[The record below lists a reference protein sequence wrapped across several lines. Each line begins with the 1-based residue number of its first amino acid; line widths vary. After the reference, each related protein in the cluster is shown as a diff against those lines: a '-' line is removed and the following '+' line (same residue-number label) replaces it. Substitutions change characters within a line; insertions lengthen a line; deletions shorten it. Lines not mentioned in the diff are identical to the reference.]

1 MKKCLQLSVLPLL
14 LSAVLFCSCKDD
26 NPGNPNPIVDASVQ
40 DAKVTIDQANK
51 RIDVLFYE
59 YNPLSA
65 VEITFKF
72 VDGAYLY
79 TPLMKNPATLD
90 LSNTKYGST
99 IVVQTG
105 DDLVYYDVYGAVDYP
120 IMGMVAT
127 ADDGAIEGRVVFDQ
141 NTREIT
147 VEFNY
152 VIDPTKVNCT
162 FSLSP
167 EGGKLISP
175 TTNPCVLD
183 MSKDQTITAE
193 SDKSGG
199 PVTYKLKAVESAD
212 ASIVPDGWEKVS
224 GYTMPSYMA
233 LYKTNMLYENE
244 AYVLVAD
251 KRAKFSVLSNGYKFL
266 TTLPEFYQQD
276 PTATVIIN
284 CSATD
289 DMIVVDGQV
298 VNQGRQTTTAGFGVT
313 KTGTV
318 LIGDNFKVE
327 WDKVKQ
333 NDSTAHYA
341 MYAVQSLIEK
351 GTRQDGLD
359 AETKDARAAI
369 GVTSRGYY
377 VFFVCQKYTSPGI
390 TVEQQRDIM
399 ADWAC
404 YYAVGLQGGSGSCM
418 LVGGQRTIYS
428 SKTDA
433 STGLTDKDYYK
444 PVGCVGVLK

>member
-152 VIDPTKVNCT
+152 VIDPTQVNCEFT
-162 FSLSP
+162 LSP
-167 EGGKLISP
+167 EGGKLIGL
-175 TTNPCVLD
+175 TNPCVLD

-284 CSATD
+284 GSATD

-298 VNQGRQTTTAGFGVT
+298 INQGRQTTTAGFGVT
-313 KTGTV
+313 KAGTI

-351 GTRQDGLD
+351 GILQDGLD

>member
-152 VIDPTKVNCT
+152 VIDPTQVNCEFT
-162 FSLSP
+162 LSP
-167 EGGKLISP
+167 EGGKLIGL
-175 TTNPCVLD
+175 TNPCVLD

-284 CSATD
+284 GSATD

-298 VNQGRQTTTAGFGVT
+298 INQGRQTTTAGFGVT
-313 KTGTV
+313 KAGTI

-351 GTRQDGLD
+351 GTLQEDGLD

>member
-152 VIDPTKVNCT
+152 VIDPTQVNCEFT
-162 FSLSP
+162 LSP
-167 EGGKLISP
+167 EGGKLIGL
-175 TTNPCVLD
+175 TNPCVLD

-284 CSATD
+284 GSATD

-298 VNQGRQTTTAGFGVT
+298 INQGRQTTTAGFGVT
-313 KTGTV
+313 KAGTI

-351 GTRQDGLD
+351 GTLQNGLD

>member
-152 VIDPTKVNCT
+152 VIDPTQVNCEFT
-162 FSLSP
+162 LSP
-167 EGGKLISP
+167 EGGKLIGL
-175 TTNPCVLD
+175 TNPCVLD

-284 CSATD
+284 GSATD

-298 VNQGRQTTTAGFGVT
+298 INQGRQTTTAGFGVT
-313 KTGTV
+313 KAGTI
-318 LIGDNFKVE
+318 LSGDNFKVE

-351 GTRQDGLD
+351 GTLQDGLD

>member
-152 VIDPTKVNCT
+152 VIDPTQVNCEFT
-162 FSLSP
+162 LSP
-167 EGGKLISP
+167 EGGKLIGL
-175 TTNPCVLD
+175 TNPCVLD

-193 SDKSGG
+193 SDKSGC

-284 CSATD
+284 GSATD

-298 VNQGRQTTTAGFGVT
+298 INQGRQTTTAGFGVT
-313 KTGTV
+313 KAGTI

-351 GTRQDGLD
+351 GTLQDGLD

-369 GVTSRGYY
+369 GVTSHGYY

>member
-26 NPGNPNPIVDASVQ
+26 NPGNPNPIVGASVQ
-40 DAKVTIDQANK
+40 DAEVTIDQANK

-141 NTREIT
+141 STREIT

-152 VIDPTKVNCT
+152 VIDPTKVDCSFT
-162 FSLSP
+162 LSP
-167 EGGKLISP
+167 KGGKLIGL
-175 TTNPCVLD
+175 TNPCVLD
-183 MSKDQTITAE
+183 MSKDQTITAQ
-193 SDKSGG
+193 SDSSGT
-199 PVTYKLKAVESAD
+199 VTYKLKAVESAD

-276 PTATVIIN
+276 PTAAVIIN
-284 CSATD
+284 GSATD

-298 VNQGRQTTTAGFGVT
+298 INQGRQTTTAGFGVT
-313 KTGTV
+313 KAGTI
-318 LIGDNFKVE
+318 LIGDKFKVE

-341 MYAVQSLIEK
+341 MYAVQTLIEK
-351 GTRQDGLD
+351 GTLQDGLD

-433 STGLTDKDYYK
+433 STGLADKDYYK

>member
-152 VIDPTKVNCT
+152 VIDPTQVNCEFT
-162 FSLSP
+162 LSP
-167 EGGKLISP
+167 EGGKLIGL
-175 TTNPCVLD
+175 TNPCVLD

-233 LYKTNMLYENE
+233 LYKSNMLYENE

-284 CSATD
+284 GSATD

-298 VNQGRQTTTAGFGVT
+298 INQGRQTTTAGFGVT
-313 KTGTV
+313 KAGTI

-351 GTRQDGLD
+351 GTLQDGLD

>member
-14 LSAVLFCSCKDD
+14 LSAVLFCACKDD

-152 VIDPTKVNCT
+152 VIDPTQVNCEFT
-162 FSLSP
+162 LSP
-167 EGGKLISP
+167 EGGKLIGL
-175 TTNPCVLD
+175 TNPCVLD

-284 CSATD
+284 GSATD

-298 VNQGRQTTTAGFGVT
+298 INQGRQTTTAGFGVT
-313 KTGTV
+313 KAGTI

-351 GTRQDGLD
+351 GTLQDGLD

>member
-152 VIDPTKVNCT
+152 VIDPTQVNCEFT
-162 FSLSP
+162 LSP
-167 EGGKLISP
+167 EGGKLIGL
-175 TTNPCVLD
+175 TNPCVLD

-284 CSATD
+284 GSATD

-298 VNQGRQTTTAGFGVT
+298 INQGRQTTTAGFGVT
-313 KTGTV
+313 KAGTI

-351 GTRQDGLD
+351 GTLQDGLD

-404 YYAVGLQGGSGSCM
+404 YYAVGLQGGWGSCM

>member
-99 IVVQTG
+99 IVVHTG

-284 CSATD
+284 GSATD

-351 GTRQDGLD
+351 GTLQDGLD

>member
-152 VIDPTKVNCT
+152 VIDPTQVNCEFT
-162 FSLSP
+162 LSP
-167 EGGKLISP
+167 EGGKLIGL
-175 TTNPCVLD
+175 TNPCVLD

-284 CSATD
+284 GSATD

-298 VNQGRQTTTAGFGVT
+298 INQGRQTTTAGFGVT
-313 KTGTV
+313 KAGTI

-351 GTRQDGLD
+351 GTLQDGLD

-377 VFFVCQKYTSPGI
+377 VFFVCQKYTAPGI

>member
-105 DDLVYYDVYGAVDYP
+105 DELVYYDVYGAVDYP

-127 ADDGAIEGRVVFDQ
+127 ADDGAVEGRVVFDQ

-152 VIDPTKVNCT
+152 VIDPTKVNCSFT
-162 FSLSP
+162 LSP
-167 EGGKLISP
+167 EGGQLIGL
-175 TTNPCVLD
+175 TNPCVLD
-183 MSKDQTITAE
+183 MSEDQMIEAK
-193 SDKSGG
+193 SDKGG
-199 PVTYKLKAVESAD
+199 TVEYKLKAVQSAD
-212 ASIVPDGWEKVS
+212 VSIVPDGWEKVS

-233 LYKTNMLYENE
+233 LYKTNTLYENE

-276 PTATVIIN
+276 PTAAVIIN
-284 CSATD
+284 GSATD

-298 VNQGRQTTTAGFGVT
+298 INQGRETSACGFGVT

-318 LIGDNFKVE
+318 LIGDKFKVE

-333 NDSTAHYA
+333 NDSLAQYA
-341 MYAVQSLIEK
+341 MYAVQKLIEK
-351 GTRQDGLD
+351 GTLQDGLD

-390 TVEQQRDIM
+390 TVEQERDIM

-404 YYAVGLQGGSGSCM
+404 YNAVGLQGGSGSCM
-418 LVGGQRTIYS
+418 LVGGKRTIYS
-428 SKTDA
+428 SKTDPT
-433 STGLTDKDYYK
+433 TGLTDKDYYK

>member
-1 MKKCLQLSVLPLL
+1 M
-14 LSAVLFCSCKDD
+14 
-26 NPGNPNPIVDASVQ
+26 
-40 DAKVTIDQANK
+40 TIDQANK

-152 VIDPTKVNCT
+152 VIDPTQVNCEFT
-162 FSLSP
+162 LSP
-167 EGGKLISP
+167 EGGKLIGL
-175 TTNPCVLD
+175 TNPCVLD

-284 CSATD
+284 GSATD

-298 VNQGRQTTTAGFGVT
+298 INQGRQTTTAGFGVT
-313 KTGTV
+313 KAGTI

-341 MYAVQSLIEK
+341 MYAVQSLIEQ
-351 GTRQDGLD
+351 GTLQDGLD

>member
-152 VIDPTKVNCT
+152 VIDPTQVNCEFT
-162 FSLSP
+162 LSP
-167 EGGKLISP
+167 EGGKLIGL
-175 TTNPCVLD
+175 TNPCVLD

-212 ASIVPDGWEKVS
+212 ASIVPDGWERVS

-284 CSATD
+284 GSATD

-298 VNQGRQTTTAGFGVT
+298 INQGRQTTTAGFGVT
-313 KTGTV
+313 KAGTI

-351 GTRQDGLD
+351 GTLQDGLD

>member
-152 VIDPTKVNCT
+152 VIDPTQVNCEFT
-162 FSLSP
+162 LSP
-167 EGGKLISP
+167 EGGKLIGL
-175 TTNPCVLD
+175 TNPCVLD

-284 CSATD
+284 GSATD

-298 VNQGRQTTTAGFGVT
+298 INQGRQTTTAGFGVT
-313 KTGTV
+313 KAGTI

-351 GTRQDGLD
+351 GTLQDGLD

-390 TVEQQRDIM
+390 TVERQRDIM

>member
-152 VIDPTKVNCT
+152 VIDPTQVNCEFT
-162 FSLSP
+162 LSP
-167 EGGKLISP
+167 EGGKLIGL
-175 TTNPCVLD
+175 TNPCVLD

-284 CSATD
+284 GSATD

-298 VNQGRQTTTAGFGVT
+298 INQGRQTTTAGFGVT
-313 KTGTV
+313 KAGTI

-351 GTRQDGLD
+351 GTLQDGLD

-433 STGLTDKDYYK
+433 SSGLTDKDYYK

>member
-152 VIDPTKVNCT
+152 VIDPTQVNCEFT
-162 FSLSP
+162 LSP
-167 EGGKLISP
+167 EGGKLIGL
-175 TTNPCVLD
+175 TNPCVLD

-284 CSATD
+284 GSATD

-298 VNQGRQTTTAGFGVT
+298 INQGRQTTTAGFGVT
-313 KTGTV
+313 KAGTI

-351 GTRQDGLD
+351 GPLQDGLD

>member
-152 VIDPTKVNCT
+152 VIDPTQVNCEFT
-162 FSLSP
+162 LSP
-167 EGGKLISP
+167 EGGKLIGL
-175 TTNPCVLD
+175 TNPCVLD

-284 CSATD
+284 GSATD

-298 VNQGRQTTTAGFGVT
+298 INQGRQTTTAGFGVT
-313 KTGTV
+313 KAGTI

-351 GTRQDGLD
+351 GTLQDELD

>member
-152 VIDPTKVNCT
+152 VIDPTQVNCEFT
-162 FSLSP
+162 LSP
-167 EGGKLISP
+167 EGGKLIGL
-175 TTNPCVLD
+175 TNPCVLD
-183 MSKDQTITAE
+183 MSKDQTITSE

-284 CSATD
+284 GSATD

-298 VNQGRQTTTAGFGVT
+298 INQGRQTTTAGFGVT
-313 KTGTV
+313 KAGTI

-351 GTRQDGLD
+351 GTLQDGLD

>member
-152 VIDPTKVNCT
+152 VIDPTQVNCEFT
-162 FSLSP
+162 LSP
-167 EGGKLISP
+167 EGGKLIGL
-175 TTNPCVLD
+175 TNPCVLD

-284 CSATD
+284 GSATD

-298 VNQGRQTTTAGFGVT
+298 INQGRQTTTAGFGVT
-313 KTGTV
+313 KAGTI

-351 GTRQDGLD
+351 GTLQDGLD

-399 ADWAC
+399 ADWEC

>member
-152 VIDPTKVNCT
+152 VIDPTQVNCEFT
-162 FSLSP
+162 LSP
-167 EGGKLISP
+167 EGGKLIGL
-175 TTNPCVLD
+175 TNPCVLD

-251 KRAKFSVLSNGYKFL
+251 KRAKFSLLSNGYKFL

-284 CSATD
+284 GSATD

-298 VNQGRQTTTAGFGVT
+298 INQGRQTTTAGFGVT
-313 KTGTV
+313 KAGTI

-351 GTRQDGLD
+351 GTLQDGLD

>member
-40 DAKVTIDQANK
+40 DAEVTIDQANK

-120 IMGMVAT
+120 IMGMGAT

-141 NTREIT
+141 STREIT

-152 VIDPTKVNCT
+152 VIDPTKVDCSFT
-162 FSLSP
+162 LSP
-167 EGGKLISP
+167 KGGKLIGL
-175 TTNPCVLD
+175 TNPCVLD
-183 MSKDQTITAE
+183 MSKDQTITAQ
-193 SDKSGG
+193 SDSSGT
-199 PVTYKLKAVESAD
+199 VTYKLKAVESAD

-284 CSATD
+284 GSATD

-298 VNQGRQTTTAGFGVT
+298 INQGRQTTTAGFGVT
-313 KTGTV
+313 KAGTI

-351 GTRQDGLD
+351 GTLQDGLD

-377 VFFVCQKYTSPGI
+377 VFFVCQKYTSSGI

>member
-90 LSNTKYGST
+90 LSNAKYGST

-127 ADDGAIEGRVVFDQ
+127 ADDGTTEGRVVFDQ
-141 NTREIT
+141 STREIT

-152 VIDPTKVNCT
+152 VIDPTKVDCS

-167 EGGKLISP
+167 EGGKLIGL
-175 TTNPCVLD
+175 TNPCVLD

-199 PVTYKLKAVESAD
+199 PVTYKLKAVQSAD
-212 ASIVPDGWEKVS
+212 VSIVPDGWEKVS
-224 GYTMPSYMA
+224 GYTMPSHMA

-276 PTATVIIN
+276 PTAAVIIN
-284 CSATD
+284 GSATD

-298 VNQGRQTTTAGFGVT
+298 VNQGRQTSTTGFGVT

-318 LIGDNFKVE
+318 LIGDKFKVE

-341 MYAVQSLIEK
+341 MYAVQMLIEK
-351 GTRQDGLD
+351 GTKQDNLD

-428 SKTDA
+428 SKIDA

>member
-152 VIDPTKVNCT
+152 VIDPTQVNCEFT
-162 FSLSP
+162 LSP
-167 EGGKLISP
+167 EGGKLIGL
-175 TTNPCVLD
+175 TNPCVLD

-284 CSATD
+284 GSATD

-298 VNQGRQTTTAGFGVT
+298 INQGRQTTTAGFGVT
-313 KTGTV
+313 KAGTI

-351 GTRQDGLD
+351 GTLQDGLD

-433 STGLTDKDYYK
+433 SAGLTDKDYYK

>member
-152 VIDPTKVNCT
+152 VIDPTQVNCEFT
-162 FSLSP
+162 LSP
-167 EGGKLISP
+167 EGGKLIGL
-175 TTNPCVLD
+175 TNPCVLD

-284 CSATD
+284 GSATD

-298 VNQGRQTTTAGFGVT
+298 INQGRQTTTAGFGVT
-313 KTGTV
+313 KAGTI

-341 MYAVQSLIEK
+341 MYAVQSLIEN
-351 GTRQDGLD
+351 GSLQDGLD

>member
-1 MKKCLQLSVLPLL
+1 M
-14 LSAVLFCSCKDD
+14 
-26 NPGNPNPIVDASVQ
+26 
-40 DAKVTIDQANK
+40 TIDQANK

-127 ADDGAIEGRVVFDQ
+127 ADDRAIEGRVVFDQ

-152 VIDPTKVNCT
+152 VIDPTQVNCEFT
-162 FSLSP
+162 LSP
-167 EGGKLISP
+167 EGGKLIGL
-175 TTNPCVLD
+175 TNPCVLD

-284 CSATD
+284 GSATD

-298 VNQGRQTTTAGFGVT
+298 INQGRQTTTAGFGVT
-313 KTGTV
+313 KAGTI

-341 MYAVQSLIEK
+341 MYAVQSLIEQ
-351 GTRQDGLD
+351 GTLQDGLD

>member
-90 LSNTKYGST
+90 LSNAKYGST

-127 ADDGAIEGRVVFDQ
+127 ADDGKIEGRVVFDQ
-141 NTREIT
+141 STREIT

-152 VIDPTKVNCT
+152 VIDPTKVDCS

-167 EGGKLISP
+167 EGGKLIGL
-175 TTNPCVLD
+175 TNSCVLD

-199 PVTYKLKAVESAD
+199 PVTYKLKAVQSAD
-212 ASIVPDGWEKVS
+212 VSIVPDGWEKVS
-224 GYTMPSYMA
+224 GYTMPSHMA

-276 PTATVIIN
+276 PTAAVIIN
-284 CSATD
+284 GSATD

-313 KTGTV
+313 KAGTI

-351 GTRQDGLD
+351 GTLQDGLD

>member
-152 VIDPTKVNCT
+152 VIDPTQVNCEFT
-162 FSLSP
+162 LSP
-167 EGGKLISP
+167 EGGKLIGL
-175 TTNPCVLD
+175 TNPCVLD

-199 PVTYKLKAVESAD
+199 PFTYKLKAVESAD

-284 CSATD
+284 GSATD

-298 VNQGRQTTTAGFGVT
+298 INQGRQTTTAGFGVT
-313 KTGTV
+313 KAGTI

-351 GTRQDGLD
+351 GTLQDGLD

>member
-1 MKKCLQLSVLPLL
+1 
-14 LSAVLFCSCKDD
+14 
-26 NPGNPNPIVDASVQ
+26 
-40 DAKVTIDQANK
+40 
-51 RIDVLFYE
+51 
-59 YNPLSA
+59 
-65 VEITFKF
+65 
-72 VDGAYLY
+72 
-79 TPLMKNPATLD
+79 
-90 LSNTKYGST
+90 
-99 IVVQTG
+99 
-105 DDLVYYDVYGAVDYP
+105 
-120 IMGMVAT
+120 
-127 ADDGAIEGRVVFDQ
+127 
-141 NTREIT
+141 
-147 VEFNY
+147 
-152 VIDPTKVNCT
+152 
-162 FSLSP
+162 
-167 EGGKLISP
+167 
-175 TTNPCVLD
+175 
-183 MSKDQTITAE
+183 
-193 SDKSGG
+193 
-199 PVTYKLKAVESAD
+199 
-212 ASIVPDGWEKVS
+212 
-224 GYTMPSYMA
+224 MPSHMA

-276 PTATVIIN
+276 PTAAVIIN
-284 CSATD
+284 GSATD

-298 VNQGRQTTTAGFGVT
+298 VNQGRQTSTTGFGVT

-318 LIGDNFKVE
+318 LIGDKFKVE

-341 MYAVQSLIEK
+341 MYAVQMLIEK
-351 GTRQDGLD
+351 GTKQDNLD

>member
-90 LSNTKYGST
+90 LSNAKYGST

-127 ADDGAIEGRVVFDQ
+127 ADDGKIEGRVVFDQ
-141 NTREIT
+141 STREIT

-152 VIDPTKVNCT
+152 VIDPTKVDCS

-167 EGGKLISP
+167 EGGKLIGL
-175 TTNPCVLD
+175 TNPCVLD

-199 PVTYKLKAVESAD
+199 PVTYKLKAVQSAD
-212 ASIVPDGWEKVS
+212 VSIVPDGWEKVS
-224 GYTMPSYMA
+224 GYTMPSHMA

-276 PTATVIIN
+276 PTAAVIIN
-284 CSATD
+284 GSATD

-313 KTGTV
+313 KAGTI

-351 GTRQDGLD
+351 GTLQDGLD

-404 YYAVGLQGGSGSCM
+404 HYAVGLQGGSGSCM

>member
-1 MKKCLQLSVLPLL
+1 M
-14 LSAVLFCSCKDD
+14 
-26 NPGNPNPIVDASVQ
+26 
-40 DAKVTIDQANK
+40 TIDQANK

-152 VIDPTKVNCT
+152 VIDPTQVNCEFT
-162 FSLSP
+162 LSP
-167 EGGKLISP
+167 EGGKLIGL
-175 TTNPCVLD
+175 TNPCVLD

-284 CSATD
+284 GSATD

-298 VNQGRQTTTAGFGVT
+298 INQGRQTTTAGFGVT
-313 KTGTV
+313 KAGTI

-351 GTRQDGLD
+351 GTLQDGLD

>member
-90 LSNTKYGST
+90 LSNAKYGST

-127 ADDGAIEGRVVFDQ
+127 ADDGKIEGRVVFDQ
-141 NTREIT
+141 STREIT

-152 VIDPTKVNCT
+152 VIDPTKVDCS

-167 EGGKLISP
+167 EGGKLIGL
-175 TTNPCVLD
+175 TNPCVLD

-199 PVTYKLKAVESAD
+199 PVTYKLKAVQSAD
-212 ASIVPDGWEKVS
+212 VSIVPDGWEKVS
-224 GYTMPSYMA
+224 GYTMPSHMA

-276 PTATVIIN
+276 PTAAVIIN
-284 CSATD
+284 GSPTD

-313 KTGTV
+313 KAGTI

-351 GTRQDGLD
+351 GTLQDGLD

>member
-152 VIDPTKVNCT
+152 VIDPTQVNCEFT
-162 FSLSP
+162 LSP
-167 EGGKLISP
+167 EGGKLIGL
-175 TTNPCVLD
+175 TNPCVLD

-199 PVTYKLKAVESAD
+199 PVTYKLKAAESAD

-284 CSATD
+284 GSATD

-298 VNQGRQTTTAGFGVT
+298 INQGRQTTTAGFGVT
-313 KTGTV
+313 KAGTI

-351 GTRQDGLD
+351 GTLQDGLD

>member
-152 VIDPTKVNCT
+152 VIDPTQVNCEFT
-162 FSLSP
+162 LSP
-167 EGGKLISP
+167 EGGKLIGL
-175 TTNPCVLD
+175 TNPCVLD
-183 MSKDQTITAE
+183 MSKDQTIKAE
-193 SDKSGG
+193 SNKSGG
-199 PVTYKLKAVESAD
+199 EVTYKLKAVQSAD
-212 ASIVPDGWEKVS
+212 VSIVPDGWEKVS

-276 PTATVIIN
+276 PTAAVIIN
-284 CSATD
+284 GSATD

-298 VNQGRQTTTAGFGVT
+298 VNQGRQTSTTGFGVT

-318 LIGDNFKVE
+318 LIGDKFKVE

-341 MYAVQSLIEK
+341 MYAVQTLIEK
-351 GTRQDGLD
+351 GTLQDGLD

-428 SKTDA
+428 SKTD
-433 STGLTDKDYYK
+433 SGTGLTDKDYYK

>member
-105 DDLVYYDVYGAVDYP
+105 DDLVHYDVYGAVDYP

-152 VIDPTKVNCT
+152 VIDPTQVNCEFT
-162 FSLSP
+162 LSP
-167 EGGKLISP
+167 EGGKLIGL
-175 TTNPCVLD
+175 TNPCVLD

-284 CSATD
+284 GSATD

-298 VNQGRQTTTAGFGVT
+298 INQGRQTTTAGFGVT
-313 KTGTV
+313 KAGTI

-351 GTRQDGLD
+351 GTLQDGLD

>member
-152 VIDPTKVNCT
+152 VIDPTQVNCEFT
-162 FSLSP
+162 LSP
-167 EGGKLISP
+167 EGGKLIGL
-175 TTNPCVLD
+175 TNPCVLD

-284 CSATD
+284 GSATD

-298 VNQGRQTTTAGFGVT
+298 INQGRQTTTAGFGVT
-313 KTGTV
+313 KAGTI

-351 GTRQDGLD
+351 GTLQDGLD

-433 STGLTDKDYYK
+433 STGLIDKDYYK

>member
-152 VIDPTKVNCT
+152 VIDPTQVNCEFT
-162 FSLSP
+162 LSP
-167 EGGKLISP
+167 EGGKLIGL
-175 TTNPCVLD
+175 TNPCVLD

-284 CSATD
+284 GSATD

-298 VNQGRQTTTAGFGVT
+298 INQGRQTTTAGFGVT
-313 KTGTV
+313 KAGTI

-341 MYAVQSLIEK
+341 MYAVQLLIEK
-351 GTRQDGLD
+351 GTLQDGLD